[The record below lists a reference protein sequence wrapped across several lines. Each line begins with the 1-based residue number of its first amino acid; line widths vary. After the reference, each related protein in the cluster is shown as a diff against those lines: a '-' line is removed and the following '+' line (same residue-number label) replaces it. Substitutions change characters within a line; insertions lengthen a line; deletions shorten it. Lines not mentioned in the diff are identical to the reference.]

1 MCGAARQEN
10 TESIGKGLDT
20 MRQGIHAPTGLLIGG
35 RFRAPDSGHTL
46 NVEDPATGERIA
58 EVASGSIADARA
70 AIDAADAALPAW
82 RALSAYERSTVLRR
96 WYELQQADRD
106 NLARLITLE
115 NGKPLSESLAEV
127 AYATSFVEW
136 FAEEAKRVYG
146 RIIPATRAEKRLL
159 VLKQAVGVVAAI
171 TPWNF
176 PAAMITRK
184 VAPALAAG
192 CTVVLKPA
200 PETPLTALRLGE
212 LMLDAGAPAGILS
225 IVPTTDA
232 AAFADTWL
240 GDPRVRKITFTG
252 STAVGKELMRKAS
265 AYVQKVSLELG
276 GQAPFIVFDD
286 ADLDLAA
293 ASIATAKFRNAGQTC
308 VAANR
313 ILVQE
318 SVAAA
323 FTERIVAQVA
333 RMRVGEGMEEG
344 VEIGPM
350 ISERGRQKVLAHI
363 QDAVALGASVRLGG
377 AVVARPGYFVEPTV
391 LTNVAPNMRVM
402 REETFGPV
410 IAIATFHDE
419 RQAVEIAND
428 TEYGLA
434 AYFFTQSASRAWR
447 VAEALEYGIIGLND
461 GAFSTAQAPFG
472 GYKESGLGREGGL
485 EGIEEFLET
494 KFVSWG
500 AVGSGS

>member
-1 MCGAARQEN
+1 MVEGVRAPVNLLLGGAFRAA
-10 TESIGKGLDT
+10 T
-20 MRQGIHAPTGLLIGG
+20 GG
-35 RFRAPDSGHTL
+35 RTMA
-46 NVEDPATGERIA
+46 VEDPATGER
-58 EVASGSIADARA
+58 VALVADGATS
-70 AIDAADAALPAW
+70 DAAAAVDAAAAAQPAW
-82 RALSAYERSTVLRR
+82 QAASAYERAKVLRR
-96 WYELQQADRD
+96 WFELQQRD
-106 NLARLITLE
+106 KENLARLMTLE
-115 NGKPLSESLAEV
+115 NGKPLKESYAEV
-127 AYATSFVEW
+127 DYAASFVEW

-146 RIIPATRAEKRLL
+146 RVVPASRSDKRLL

-192 CTVVLKPA
+192 CAVVLKPA

-212 LMLDAGAPAGILS
+212 LLLEAGGPPGVLNV
-225 IVPTTDA
+225 VPTTEA
-232 AAFADTWL
+232 AAFADVWL

-252 STAVGKELMRKAS
+252 STAVGKELMRKA
-265 AYVQKVSLELG
+265 AGHVQKVSLELG

-286 ADLDLAA
+286 ADLDQAA
-293 ASIATAKFRNAGQTC
+293 VGIATAKFRNAGQTC

-313 ILVQE
+313 ILVQQG
-318 SVAAA
+318 VAEA
-323 FTERIVAQVA
+323 FTDRIVEQVR
-333 RMRVGEGMEEG
+333 RMRVGYGLEEG

-350 ISERGRQKVLAHI
+350 ISERGRQKVLAHVE
-363 QDAVALGASVRLGG
+363 DAVSQGAAVRLGG
-377 AVVARPGYFVEPTV
+377 GVLSGPGYFVEPTV
-391 LTNVAPNMRVM
+391 LTGVSPKMRVM

-410 IAIATFHDE
+410 IAVATFREE
-419 RQAVEIAND
+419 REAIAIANQ

-434 AYFFTQSASRAWR
+434 AYFFTRDAARAWR
-447 VAEALEYGIIGLND
+447 VAEALEYGIVGLND

-472 GYKESGLGREGGL
+472 GYKESGLGREGGI

-500 AVGSGS
+500 GVDAGV